1 MAQRE
6 RDAVH
11 GDRQINENAS
21 GAGKIRAKI
30 ESNVAS
36 RLMRAMLG
44 RLCSLSSREVEWRLS
59 RCAD

>member
-36 RLMRAMLG
+36 RSTPAMLG
-44 RLCSLSSREVEWRLS
+44 RFCSLSSREAEWRVS
-59 RCAD
+59 RHAD